1 MQDNNSRGELD
12 ELLQDI
18 LQGKA
23 HTDFGEEN
31 DIDNIL
37 ADLGLESRLECND
50 KKTPPEPPA
59 PPVSKI
65 NSFEYNPDPKSKKS
79 FLADE
84 SFAETFAPKNDSSI
98 KNVDLSTLQ
107 DDEFSEDNDVKQAP
121 VAPVREHKS
130 FKERLLKT
138 KPSSTW
144 DSDEEDDEYQ
154 DAFASVLSHNEQS
167 PLSDTF
173 APMANSEA
181 IQPVQSGKPQVAPSK
196 SVAEPLHGAQAMQR
210 QNEPSH
216 NVATSSSISP
226 KAPQIAPNAS
236 QIAPKTPPIAPNASQ
251 NDLPEGGTEHI
262 DAFAEK
268 PSDKLIKDDEEP
280 TLEFLAATEAVAHAH
295 KAKAA
300 TFVIKPN
307 YEEEA
312 ANAAVR
318 TGTMKLSEVDETFR
332 EFFGET
338 VAIDRDELE
347 KGLHGN
353 KAGKLLRSFFGAR
366 RAETGELTGDI
377 DIPLPTDADES
388 ANDKDDDY
396 NTPSDAPAVESTLKS
411 MRTNCTLRIV
421 ACGLT
426 TLLLLYLGLSSRT
439 GLLPSIPVLNPANEP
454 FLFLIVNLILLIVT
468 GLVSFPTITSGISA
482 LFKDASADILPSIAL
497 LGAIIQNLAF
507 VIKPEQFSPEKVTL
521 FAPIAA
527 LLMLTNAIGK
537 HMHCNIVCRNFSTVS
552 VGHEHA
558 AAYVIKDKELSSR
571 VCEGLAEPEPA
582 LLVSRPTALVRG
594 FLRQSFSVRQSDYT
608 ARIMGYIALF
618 CAFVCGIITYIST
631 KNIFTAISAFAAL
644 LCFASPLA
652 STLLSAVPSLL
663 MQRSATR
670 VGAVV
675 PGWSAIAALGEAN
688 VALVNARD
696 LFPPSTVR
704 LHGIKT
710 FEKERIDL
718 AILYAA
724 SIFIESCDTLRDIFL
739 GVIENKTDMLYKTES
754 VGIEPGYGFT
764 AWIEHS
770 RVVLGNRAMMQKHD
784 IDIPSLDYEMKYTK
798 GERCP
803 IYLAVSGKLF
813 GMFVVSYSPDED
825 AMEVVQGLRKSGIS
839 LLVKSDDF
847 NINSE
852 LITDVYDLPKNSV
865 KVLTGIERDALA
877 AKTSYMPESEGV
889 LTHMGTFSSFIGGL
903 RAAAGTASGERMA
916 SFVQCAAII
925 LGVALGVLLS
935 VTNGL
940 TGISLAAVILFQC
953 AWAALTLLVPL
964 AKRY

>member
-1 MQDNNSRGELD
+1 
-12 ELLQDI
+12 
-18 LQGKA
+18 
-23 HTDFGEEN
+23 
-31 DIDNIL
+31 
-37 ADLGLESRLECND
+37 
-50 KKTPPEPPA
+50 
-59 PPVSKI
+59 
-65 NSFEYNPDPKSKKS
+65 
-79 FLADE
+79 
-84 SFAETFAPKNDSSI
+84 
-98 KNVDLSTLQ
+98 
-107 DDEFSEDNDVKQAP
+107 QA
-121 VAPVREHKS
+121 
-130 FKERLLKT
+130 
-138 KPSSTW
+138 
-144 DSDEEDDEYQ
+144 
-154 DAFASVLSHNEQS
+154 
-167 PLSDTF
+167 
-173 APMANSEA
+173 
-181 IQPVQSGKPQVAPSK
+181 VQH
-196 SVAEPLHGAQAMQR
+196 E
-210 QNEPSH
+210 NEPMH
-216 NVATSSSISP
+216 KVTSLPIAP
-226 KAPQIAPNAS
+226 KAP
-236 QIAPKTPPIAPNASQ
+236 PIAQSAPQ
-251 NDLPEGGTEHI
+251 NDLPAGGTEHI
-262 DAFAEK
+262 DAFAENPPAK
-268 PSDKLIKDDEEP
+268 HIKDDEEP
-280 TLEFLAATEAVAHAH
+280 TLEFLSPIDAVEHAH

-312 ANAAVR
+312 ANAAEH

-353 KAGKLLRSFFGAR
+353 KAGKLLRNFFGAR

-388 ANDKDDDY
+388 ESDIDDDY

-411 MRTNCTLRIV
+411 MRTNCTLRIA

-426 TLLLLYLGLSSRT
+426 ALLLLYLGLSSRT

-468 GLVSFPTITSGISA
+468 GLVSFSTITSGISA

-558 AAYVIKDKELSSR
+558 AAYVIKDKELSSK

-608 ARIMGYIALF
+608 ARIMGYIVLV
-618 CAFVCGIITYIST
+618 CAFVCGVITYIST
-631 KNIFTAISAFAAL
+631 KNIFNAISAFAAL

-852 LITDVYDLPKNSV
+852 LITDVYDLPENSV

-903 RAAAGTASGERMA
+903 RAAAGAASGERMA

-925 LGVALGVLLS
+925 IGVVLGVLLS
-935 VTNGL
+935 ITSGL

>member
-37 ADLGLESRLECND
+37 ADLGLESRLEGND

-59 PPVSKI
+59 PPVSKTNI
-65 NSFEYNPDPKSKKS
+65 FEYHPAPKNEKS
-79 FLADE
+79 FFADE

-107 DDEFSEDNDVKQAP
+107 DDEFSEDNDIKQAP

-154 DAFASVLSHNEQS
+154 DAFASVLNHNEQS

-173 APMANSEA
+173 VPMAGGEA
-181 IQPVQSGKPQVAPSK
+181 IQPAQMGKPQAVPSK
-196 SVAEPLHGAQAMQR
+196 SASEPVHTAQAVQHE
-210 QNEPSH
+210 NEPMH
-216 NVATSSSISP
+216 NATTSLPITPQAPSIVP
-226 KAPQIAPNAS
+226 KAPQ
-236 QIAPKTPPIAPNASQ
+236 
-251 NDLPEGGTEHI
+251 NDLSEGGTEHI
-262 DAFAEK
+262 DDFAEN
-268 PSDKLIKDDEEP
+268 PPAKLIKDDEEP
-280 TLEFLAATEAVAHAH
+280 TLEFLSPIDAVEHAH

-312 ANAAVR
+312 ANAAEH

-338 VAIDRDELE
+338 VAIDREELE

-353 KAGKLLRSFFGAR
+353 KAGKLLRNFFGAR

-377 DIPLPTDADES
+377 DIPLPTDADEGES
-388 ANDKDDDY
+388 DIDDDY

-608 ARIMGYIALF
+608 ARIMGYIVLF
-618 CAFVCGIITYIST
+618 CAFVCGIITYIGT
-631 KNIFTAISAFAAL
+631 KNIFTTISAFAAL

-903 RAAAGTASGERMA
+903 
-916 SFVQCAAII
+916 
-925 LGVALGVLLS
+925 
-935 VTNGL
+935 
-940 TGISLAAVILFQC
+940 
-953 AWAALTLLVPL
+953 
-964 AKRY
+964 